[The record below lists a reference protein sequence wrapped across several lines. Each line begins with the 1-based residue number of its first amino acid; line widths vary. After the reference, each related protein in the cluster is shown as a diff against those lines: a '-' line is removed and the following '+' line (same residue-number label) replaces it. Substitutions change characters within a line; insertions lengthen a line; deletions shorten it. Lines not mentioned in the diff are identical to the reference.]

1 MKKSAKIRLNTKSKL
16 NEKTENKLIHEN
28 SSKIK
33 TSIKNMSD
41 KENDIFSDSSLEL
54 FDTFKP
60 RSKTKINS
68 EQNFNNINV
77 DHNDFPKESDVKSKK
92 YINFDLSIYNIS
104 SSSNDSFK
112 SFTSLHSNPI
122 ENNYSKDN
130 LSGTKDSIAT
140 FESKNRNDIH
150 DNLFEFKDNYTTPVK
165 NHIQSNHLSESA
177 KLLDRIYGKE
187 WRCVDGVLK
196 NSKTKY
202 LNDELYDNYNKCSNE
217 NTSSKHYN
225 EIKYSSPSEVLKK
238 HQEYNIQNKVDDTSI
253 ILENFSLSNDINET
267 PDQLNIIHPS
277 TSKIHNKIPKHCTN
291 EKQLKN
297 LKIIKENTIKEDI
310 NTKKNGANQ
319 NLQSKML
326 IKSNIEATLSF
337 LSSLSCFT
345 GSMKCDPEA
354 EKFKLKFKKNK
365 DDLVSVLFKL
375 FNKEVFD
382 DKLPADM
389 NFKWNARL
397 RSTAGACF
405 NKRSVKINK
414 NLDCERVSRIEL
426 STKIIDT
433 AERLRDTL
441 IHELCH
447 AACWIFNGI
456 SEGHGPQWKSWA
468 NKAMQKFPELPIIKR
483 CHSYD
488 IQTKFT
494 YKCVKCGYSF
504 GRHSKSLNLEK
515 KRCGLCYGEFELIKN
530 KINNNPI
537 PNNNFPVVHE
547 DPLKELYSLND
558 VHQKPKPP
566 KKLSKFAI
574 FVKENYSRV
583 KRENPLSKH
592 GEIMKLLGSQFAT
605 TKVLT
610 PDEVFDNLFNS

>member
-1 MKKSAKIRLNTKSKL
+1 MKKSAKIRLNTKPKF
-16 NEKTENKLIHEN
+16 NEKVENKLINEN
-28 SSKIK
+28 SNRLK
-33 TSIKNMSD
+33 TLKNTPD
-41 KENDIFSDSSLEL
+41 KENYNFSDSSLEL
-54 FDTFKP
+54 FDTFQP

-68 EQNFNNINV
+68 KQKLNYDINV
-77 DHNDFPKESDVKSKK
+77 DHIDFPKKSDIETKKS
-92 YINFDLSIYNIS
+92 INFDITIHSIS
-104 SSSNDSFK
+104 SGSNDSFK
-112 SFTSLHSNPI
+112 SFVSLHSNPI
-122 ENNYSKDN
+122 QNINSKDN
-130 LSGTKDSIAT
+130 LSGTEDSLAKLKCKDD
-140 FESKNRNDIH
+140 SKIN
-150 DNLFEFKDNYTTPVK
+150 FSTPVK
-165 NHIQSNHLSESA
+165 KHIQGNHLSESA
-177 KLLDRIYGKE
+177 KLLDRIYGKK
-187 WRCVDGVLK
+187 WRCIDGVLR

-202 LNDELYDNYNKCSNE
+202 LNDELYGDYNE
-217 NTSSKHYN
+217 NCNENISSKNEN
-225 EIKYSSPSEVLKK
+225 EIKQSLSCEFSKT
-238 HQEYNIQNKVDDTSI
+238 HQEYSIQNKVDDTSI
-253 ILENFSLSNDINET
+253 ILENFSLSSDKNYLT
-267 PDQLNIIHPS
+267 DQLHIIHPS
-277 TSKIHNKIPKHCTN
+277 GSQINYKTSKHQTNKNQLNNLQINK
-291 EKQLKN
+291 EKIFKAD
-297 LKIIKENTIKEDI
+297 TDI
-310 NTKKNGANQ
+310 KKNDTRS
-319 NLQSKML
+319 NLQSEIP
-326 IKSNIEATLSF
+326 IKSNLEATLSF

-345 GSMKCDPEA
+345 GSMKCDPVA
-354 EKFKLKFKKNK
+354 QKYKLKFKKNK
-365 DDLVSVLFKL
+365 NDLVSILFKL
-375 FNKEVFD
+375 FNKEIFD
-382 DKLPADM
+382 NKLPNDM

-414 NLDCERVSRIEL
+414 NLECERVSRIEL
-426 STKIIDT
+426 SSKIIDT

-447 AACWIFNGI
+447 AACWIFNGV
-456 SEGHGPQWKSWA
+456 SEGHGPSWKSWA

-515 KRCGLCYGEFELIKN
+515 KRCGHCYGEFELIKN

-558 VHQKPKPP
+558 VQQKQKLP

-583 KRENPLSKH
+583 KKENPLSKH

-610 PDEVFDNLFNS
+610 PDEVFDKLFDS

>member
-1 MKKSAKIRLNTKSKL
+1 MKKSAKIQLNTKPKL
-16 NEKTENKLIHEN
+16 NKKVENKLINEN
-28 SSKIK
+28 SSRMK
-33 TSIKNMSD
+33 TSSNISSD
-41 KENDIFSDSSLEL
+41 KENYNFSDSSLEL

-60 RSKTKINS
+60 RSKTKIKSKQKLNC
-68 EQNFNNINV
+68 NINV
-77 DHNDFPKESDVKSKK
+77 DHIDLTKESPIETKKS
-92 YINFDLSIYNIS
+92 INFDVSIHSIS
-104 SSSNDSFK
+104 SGSNDSFK
-112 SFTSLHSNPI
+112 SCASLHSNKSI
-122 ENNYSKDN
+122 QNINSKDHS
-130 LSGTKDSIAT
+130 SGTEDSFTKIKYKDD
-140 FESKNRNDIH
+140 SKNN
-150 DNLFEFKDNYTTPVK
+150 FVTPVK
-165 NHIQSNHLSESA
+165 KHIIQNNHLSESS

-187 WRCVDGVLK
+187 WRCVDGVLR

-202 LNDELYDNYNKCSNE
+202 LNDELNGDYNECYNE
-217 NTSSKHYN
+217 NISKKNDN
-225 EIKYSSPSEVLKK
+225 EIKPSSPCEFSKK
-238 HQEYNIQNKVDDTSI
+238 HQEYSIQNKVDDTSI
-253 ILENFSLSNDINET
+253 ILEKFSLSSDQNYLT
-267 PDQLNIIHPS
+267 DQLDIIHPAGS
-277 TSKIHNKIPKHCTN
+277 QINYKTSKHRTN
-291 EKQLKN
+291 ENQMNNLKINKEKIFKEDIDIKTNDTHKN
-297 LKIIKENTIKEDI
+297 LKSEIP
-310 NTKKNGANQ
+310 
-319 NLQSKML
+319 
-326 IKSNIEATLSF
+326 IKSNLEATLSF

-354 EKFKLKFKKNK
+354 QKYKLKFKKNK
-365 DDLVSVLFKL
+365 DNLVSILFKL
-375 FNKEVFD
+375 FNNEVFD
-382 DKLPADM
+382 NKLPADM

-405 NKRSVKINK
+405 NKRLVKINK
-414 NLDCERVSRIEL
+414 NLECERVSRIEL

-456 SEGHGPQWKSWA
+456 SEGHGPSWKSWA

-515 KRCGLCYGEFELIKN
+515 KRCGHCFGEFELIKN
-530 KINNNPI
+530 QINNNPI

-558 VHQKPKPP
+558 VQQKPKLP

-574 FVKENYSRV
+574 FVKENYGRV

-592 GEIMKLLGSQFAT
+592 GEIMKLLGSQFAV
-605 TKVLT
+605 TKALT
-610 PDEVFDNLFNS
+610 PDEVFDKLFDS

>member
-1 MKKSAKIRLNTKSKL
+1 MKKSAKIRLNTRQKF
-16 NEKTENKLIHEN
+16 NEKVGNKLINEN
-28 SSKIK
+28 SSRTK
-33 TSIKNMSD
+33 TSLRNISD
-41 KENDIFSDSSLEL
+41 KENYNFSDSSLEL

-68 EQNFNNINV
+68 KQKLNYNINV
-77 DHNDFPKESDVKSKK
+77 DNYDFPKESAIETKKS
-92 YINFDLSIYNIS
+92 INVDISIYSIS
-104 SSSNDSFK
+104 SDSNDSFK
-112 SFTSLHSNPI
+112 SFTSLHSNKSF
-122 ENNYSKDN
+122 ENINSKDHS
-130 LSGTKDSIAT
+130 SGTEDSFTKTKCKDD
-140 FESKNRNDIH
+140 SKNN
-150 DNLFEFKDNYTTPVK
+150 FATPVK
-165 NHIQSNHLSESA
+165 KHIIQNNHLSESA

-187 WRCVDGVLK
+187 WRCVDGVLR

-202 LNDELYDNYNKCSNE
+202 LNDELNRDYNECDNE
-217 NTSSKHYN
+217 NISNKNDNKIKH
-225 EIKYSSPSEVLKK
+225 SSPCEFSKK
-238 HQEYNIQNKVDDTSI
+238 HQEYSIQNKVDDTSL
-253 ILENFSLSNDINET
+253 ILEKFSLSSDQNYLT
-267 PDQLNIIHPS
+267 DQLDIIHPS
-277 TSKIHNKIPKHCTN
+277 GSQINYTTSKLGTN
-291 EKQLKN
+291 ENQLNN
-297 LKIIKENTIKEDI
+297 LKINKEKIFKEDTDI
-310 NTKKNGANQ
+310 KKNDTHK
-319 NLQSKML
+319 NLQSE
-326 IKSNIEATLSF
+326 IPIQSNSEATLSF

-354 EKFKLKFKKNK
+354 QKYKLKFKKNK
-365 DDLVSVLFKL
+365 DNLVSILFKL

-382 DKLPADM
+382 NKLPADM

-414 NLDCERVSRIEL
+414 NLECERVSRIEL
-426 STKIIDT
+426 SSKIIDT

-456 SEGHGPQWKSWA
+456 SEGHGPPWKSWA

-515 KRCGLCYGEFELIKN
+515 KRCGHCYGEFELIKN

-558 VHQKPKPP
+558 VQQKPKLP

-592 GEIMKLLGSQFAT
+592 GEIMKLLGTQFAT

-610 PDEVFDNLFNS
+610 PDEVFDKLFDS

>member
-1 MKKSAKIRLNTKSKL
+1 MEKSAKIRLNTKPKL
-16 NEKTENKLIHEN
+16 NKKKEDKLVNEN
-28 SSKIK
+28 SSGIK

-41 KENDIFSDSSLEL
+41 KENDNFSDSSLEL
-54 FDTFKP
+54 FDTFQP

-68 EQNFNNINV
+68 NQKI
-77 DHNDFPKESDVKSKK
+77 DHNIYIDHIDISKESNIELKK
-92 YINFDLSIYNIS
+92 CINYDLSVYNIS

-112 SFTSLHSNPI
+112 SFTSLHSNPV
-122 ENNYSKDN
+122 EDN
-130 LSGTKDSIAT
+130 LSGTEDSVTT
-140 FESKNRNDIH
+140 FKCKNRNDIH
-150 DNLFEFKDNYTTPVK
+150 DNLYKFKNNYITPVK

-187 WRCVDGVLK
+187 WRCIDGVLK

-202 LNDELYDNYNKCSNE
+202 LNNE
-217 NTSSKHYN
+217 IDDDLNQSLSKNISSKNFN
-225 EIKYSSPSEVLKK
+225 EINYSSPFGVLKK
-238 HQEYNIQNKVDDTSI
+238 HQEYNIQNKVDDASI
-253 ILENFSLSNDINET
+253 ILENFSLSNDINEV
-267 PDQLNIIHPS
+267 PDQLNIINPS
-277 TSKIHNKIPKHCTN
+277 TSRINDKILKPCEDK
-291 EKQLKN
+291 KQLN
-297 LKIIKENTIKEDI
+297 NFKIIKGKTFKENS
-310 NTKKNGANQ
+310 NTKKNDAYQ
-319 NLQSKML
+319 NLQSKIP

-354 EKFKLKFKKNK
+354 MKYKLKFKKNK

-426 STKIIDT
+426 SSKIIDT

-515 KRCGLCYGEFELIKN
+515 KRCGHCYGEFELIKN
-530 KINNNPI
+530 KINNNPL

-558 VHQKPKPP
+558 VQQKPKLP

-610 PDEVFDNLFNS
+610 PDEVFDKLFDS